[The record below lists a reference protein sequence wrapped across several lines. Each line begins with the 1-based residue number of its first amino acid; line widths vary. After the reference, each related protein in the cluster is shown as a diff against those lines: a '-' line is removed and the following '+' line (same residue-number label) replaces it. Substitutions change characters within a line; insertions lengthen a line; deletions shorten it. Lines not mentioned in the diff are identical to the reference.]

1 MPTSL
6 GAENFLYGPL
16 FCSKGVR
23 GDSGEDMEESI
34 EPYSTVHYRAMQCS
48 TTNPPLSLYLIT
60 TVSPSPHSLTSPS
73 SPPAQ
78 ACLL

>member
-34 EPYSTVHYRAMQCS
+34 EPYSAVQC
-48 TTNPPLSLYLIT
+48 NAVQPILL
-60 TVSPSPHSLTSPS
+60 SPST
-73 SPPAQ
+73 
-78 ACLL
+78 